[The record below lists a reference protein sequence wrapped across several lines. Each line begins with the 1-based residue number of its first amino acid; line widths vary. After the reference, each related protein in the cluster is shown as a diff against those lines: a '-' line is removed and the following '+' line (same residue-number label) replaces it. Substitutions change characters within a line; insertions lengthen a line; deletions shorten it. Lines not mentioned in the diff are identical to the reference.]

1 MQTKQGLVCHRAL
14 QIDREFSHDDLADL
28 VSAVLI
34 ILFGSFHE
42 GKTIDITHI
51 GVVFGSQHVEATYV
65 LLETDCYFPSD
76 ILLLLG
82 EIHWIPYFFSIFV
95 SLDYSVERWAFS
107 GLSMSIV
114 WAHSINLN
122 IEAISL
128 HEFFVNV

>member
-1 MQTKQGLVCHRAL
+1 M
-14 QIDREFSHDDLADL
+14 
-28 VSAVLI
+28 SAVLI